1 MKMPRSS
8 RGRRLLYS
16 IGIMLLL
23 GGILLTAW
31 LDYSMPGLD
40 DYAAQSSSGLVILFT
55 DEQSPRL
62 ANRLLAAGL
71 AEHGIGIAVI
81 PGRSLNVD
89 SPDQRQNIS
98 LQVNNLLR
106 ETGLGGHQVLY
117 AGTSTAAGALLRLAA
132 ESGSVTGSSSGTG
145 SGSSSGTGSGSS
157 SSSDSAASTLPQ
169 PRGILLL
176 APDSNNSDQRGYA
189 PSLPAELATAI
200 FASVDPAA
208 ASSAADLFLW
218 LSGEDASL
226 FPGFSSDTPAAV
238 QTWLSLD
245 GNHRLVLM
253 EAVSG
258 ITASWSPRLR
268 AVTVQ
273 AAAEM
278 LASDPD
284 AQLAVR
290 NRLSTSTS
298 LIYNRTLT
306 ALLALLLLAAAP
318 LVLILAR
325 QTQPATV
332 DILETRAPA
341 LNPWISLLL
350 YLPAAALGLPL
361 GDLLAKA
368 AADSHLSTNFR
379 FYALIGIY
387 GWLHV
392 LVYLLM
398 RGTGH
403 FGNNSAN
410 FGTSQKADN
419 SLSSGSSQ
427 TVGNNFAYS
436 GKATLLGGWLAAIL
450 LGALIYW
457 LFVLTGKLIPPTTLR
472 LFFLSDL
479 PLVLLL
485 APAMLPYVA
494 AQPAGSRLS
503 SALAALGR
511 GLLPLLFIF
520 GLRLLENPA
529 APLQALAAT
538 AAAAV
543 ILFSARSLAKAVYL
557 PGSRI
562 SVPMVASLLLI
573 LLLRPYLVF

>member
-1 MKMPRSS
+1 MKMSRSS
-8 RGRRLLYS
+8 GVRRLLYS
-16 IGIMLLL
+16 IGMLLLL

-40 DYAAQSSSGLVILFT
+40 DYAAQSSEGLVILFT

-71 AEHGIGIAVI
+71 AEHGLGIAVI
-81 PGRSLNVD
+81 PGRSLNTD
-89 SPDQRQNIS
+89 SPDQLQNIS

-117 AGTSTAAGALLRLAA
+117 AGTSTTAGALLRLTAK
-132 ESGSVTGSSSGTG
+132 
-145 SGSSSGTGSGSS
+145 
-157 SSSDSAASTLPQ
+157 SASLPQ

-176 APDSNNSDQRGYA
+176 EPDLMRLDPSEFA

-200 FASVDPAA
+200 FASVDPAS

-226 FPGFSSDTPAAV
+226 FPGFSSNKPAAA
-238 QTWLSLD
+238 QTWLSLN

-253 EAVSG
+253 ENISG
-258 ITASWSPRLR
+258 VTTSWSPRLR

-278 LASDPD
+278 LASGPE
-284 AQLAVR
+284 AQLTVR
-290 NRLSTSTS
+290 NRLTTSTA

-318 LVLILAR
+318 LVLIIAR
-325 QTQPATV
+325 QTQPAV
-332 DILETRAPA
+332 VAAIETRAPG

-350 YLPAAALGLPL
+350 YLPAAALALPL
-361 GDLLAKA
+361 GDLLAKT
-368 AADSHLSTNFR
+368 AADLQLSANFR

-392 LVYLLM
+392 LAYLLM
-398 RGTGH
+398 HGVGRSGS
-403 FGNNSAN
+403 N
-410 FGTSQKADN
+410 
-419 SLSSGSSQ
+419 SSGSDSSQ
-427 TVGNNFAYS
+427 RGDNNFGYS
-436 GKATLLGGWLAAIL
+436 GKATLLGGWLAVFL
-450 LGALIYW
+450 LGALVYW
-457 LFVLTGKLIPPTTLR
+457 LFVLTGKLLPPTTLR
-472 LFFLSDL
+472 LIFLIDL

-485 APAMLPYVA
+485 APAMLPYVV
-494 AQPAGSRLS
+494 AQPTAKWLP

-511 GLLPLLFIF
+511 GLLPLLFLF
-520 GLRLLENPA
+520 GLRLLDNPA

-543 ILFSARSLAKAVYL
+543 ILFSARSLARAVYL

-562 SVPMVASLLLI
+562 TVTLMAGLLLI

>member
-1 MKMPRSS
+1 MKMSRSS
-8 RGRRLLYS
+8 GVRRLLYS
-16 IGIMLLL
+16 IGMLLLL

-40 DYAAQSSSGLVILFT
+40 DYAAQSSEGLVILFT

-71 AEHGIGIAVI
+71 AEHGLGIAVI
-81 PGRSLNVD
+81 PGRSLNTD
-89 SPDQRQNIS
+89 SPDQLQNIS

-117 AGTSTAAGALLRLAA
+117 AGTSTTAGALLRLTAK
-132 ESGSVTGSSSGTG
+132 
-145 SGSSSGTGSGSS
+145 
-157 SSSDSAASTLPQ
+157 SASLPQ

-176 APDSNNSDQRGYA
+176 EPDLMRLDPSEFA

-200 FASVDPAA
+200 FASVDPAS

-226 FPGFSSDTPAAV
+226 FPGFSSNKPAAA
-238 QTWLSLD
+238 QTWLSLN

-253 EAVSG
+253 ENISG
-258 ITASWSPRLR
+258 VTTSWSPRLR

-278 LASDPD
+278 LASGPE
-284 AQLAVR
+284 AQLTVR
-290 NRLSTSTS
+290 NRLTTSTA

-318 LVLILAR
+318 LVLIIAR
-325 QTQPATV
+325 QTQPAAV
-332 DILETRAPA
+332 AAIETRTPG

-350 YLPAAALGLPL
+350 YLPAAALALPL
-361 GDLLAKA
+361 GDLLAKT
-368 AADSHLSTNFR
+368 AADLQLSANFR

-392 LVYLLM
+392 LAYLLM
-398 RGTGH
+398 HGVGRSGS
-403 FGNNSAN
+403 NSS
-410 FGTSQKADN
+410 G
-419 SLSSGSSQ
+419 SGSSQ
-427 TVGNNFAYS
+427 RVGSDFSSESSPRIDNNSNSDSDSSQRGDNNFGYS
-436 GKATLLGGWLAAIL
+436 GKATLLGGWLAVFL
-450 LGALIYW
+450 LGALVYW
-457 LFVLTGKLIPPTTLR
+457 LFVLTGKLLPPTTLR
-472 LFFLSDL
+472 LIFLIDL

-485 APAMLPYVA
+485 APAMLPYVV
-494 AQPAGSRLS
+494 AQPTAKWLP

-511 GLLPLLFIF
+511 GLLPLLFLF
-520 GLRLLENPA
+520 GLRLLDNPA

-543 ILFSARSLAKAVYL
+543 ILFSASSLARAVYL

-562 SVPMVASLLLI
+562 TVPLVAGLLLI

>member
-1 MKMPRSS
+1 MKMSRSS
-8 RGRRLLYS
+8 GVRRLLYS
-16 IGIMLLL
+16 IGMLLLL

-40 DYAAQSSSGLVILFT
+40 DYAAQSSEGLVILFT

-71 AEHGIGIAVI
+71 AEHGLGIAVI
-81 PGRSLNVD
+81 PGRSLNTD
-89 SPDQRQNIS
+89 SPDQLQNIS

-117 AGTSTAAGALLRLAA
+117 AGTSTTAGALLRLTAK
-132 ESGSVTGSSSGTG
+132 
-145 SGSSSGTGSGSS
+145 
-157 SSSDSAASTLPQ
+157 SASLPQ

-176 APDSNNSDQRGYA
+176 EPDLMRLDPSEFA

-200 FASVDPAA
+200 FASVDPAS

-226 FPGFSSDTPAAV
+226 FPGFSSNKPAAA
-238 QTWLSLD
+238 QTWLSLN

-253 EAVSG
+253 ENISG
-258 ITASWSPRLR
+258 VTTSWSPRLR

-278 LASDPD
+278 LASGPE
-284 AQLAVR
+284 AQLTVR
-290 NRLSTSTS
+290 NRLTTSTA

-318 LVLILAR
+318 LVLIIAR
-325 QTQPATV
+325 QTQPAAV
-332 DILETRAPA
+332 AAIETRTPG

-350 YLPAAALGLPL
+350 YLPAAALALPL
-361 GDLLAKA
+361 GDLLAKT
-368 AADSHLSTNFR
+368 AADLQLSANFR

-392 LVYLLM
+392 LAYLLM
-398 RGTGH
+398 HGVGRSGS
-403 FGNNSAN
+403 N
-410 FGTSQKADN
+410 
-419 SLSSGSSQ
+419 SSGSDSSQ
-427 TVGNNFAYS
+427 RGDNNFGYS
-436 GKATLLGGWLAAIL
+436 GKATLLGGWLAVFL
-450 LGALIYW
+450 LGALVYW
-457 LFVLTGKLIPPTTLR
+457 LFVLTGKLLPPTTLR
-472 LFFLSDL
+472 LIFLIDL

-485 APAMLPYVA
+485 APAMLPYVV
-494 AQPAGSRLS
+494 AQPTAKWLP

-511 GLLPLLFIF
+511 GLLPLLFLF
-520 GLRLLENPA
+520 GLRLLDNPA

-543 ILFSARSLAKAVYL
+543 ILFSARSLARAVYL

-562 SVPMVASLLLI
+562 TVTLMAGLLLI